1 MVQSIAIVGMSCQYP
16 DARTPYELW
25 ENVLSQR
32 RSFRRMPAER
42 LRLEDYFSSDRAIP
56 DTIYSTQAAVIEGF
70 EFDRVKFK
78 ISGDTFR
85 SADLTHWLALDTAA
99 GAFENAGFA
108 DQPPTEMTGVFLGNT
123 LTGEFS
129 RAATLRLRFPY
140 VRRTVEA
147 VLREQKNC
155 SEQIPQIL
163 ARLEELYKKPFPPI
177 GEESLAGGLS
187 NTIAGRICNYFD
199 LKGGGF
205 TIDGACASSLLAV
218 SNACSALVSGDVDI
232 ALAGGVD
239 LSLDPFELVGFAKTG
254 ALATDEMRVYDARSN
269 GFFPGEG
276 CGFVVLMREADAVR
290 AGKPIYASIKGWGI
304 SSDGGGGI
312 TRPTVEGQ
320 MLALQRAYKRAGI
333 APESVAYFEGHG
345 TGTVVGDATE
355 LKALN
360 GVRHNTSET
369 AVISS
374 IKTLIGHTKAAA
386 GIAGLIKAVMALK
399 TEILPP
405 TTGCETPHNEMGDA
419 LRVLKDGEIW
429 SDRLPLRAGVSS
441 MGFGGINTHLVLER
455 EREFPRA
462 KLTNKE
468 KTLCSTAQDTELFL
482 LNGQTQAELLE
493 KLEHLAS
500 FAARLSYAE
509 MTDLAAAL
517 ARCPSGGKYRGA
529 IVASKPSEFEKS
541 LRSIIEKIRG
551 GAEKIIEDSIF
562 FGTAANAPHIGF
574 LFSGQGSP
582 GNFDGGLWRRRF
594 ESVRKIYA
602 DANFKD
608 KGETV
613 QTSVVQPALAAASA
627 SALQI
632 LDQFDIT
639 AQVGVGHS
647 LGELT
652 ALYWAGV
659 YDAETLLRIA
669 EIRGRAMTETCE
681 KNGAML
687 SVSADK
693 ETVEALLKDN
703 EKVVIAALN
712 APRQIVVSGEA
723 EAVGHFQHQLKNK
736 SIAAVRLP
744 VSHAFHS
751 PLLSK
756 SVELLNESLQKED
769 FQTIKNTVVSTVTG
783 EKLAPEENL
792 RELLCRQIT
801 SPVLFTGAIEKAEK
815 NGIDLWIEI
824 GTGEILRG
832 LVEQISQTPV
842 FSVKASSQS
851 LRGLFQ
857 AVGAAYALGQ
867 EINQEALFAGR
878 FTKPFDLNR
887 QPKFFINPCELAPLP
902 QENGL
907 RISEIEIPETVK
919 IIPNIEKIKAEQTT
933 LSPLEL
939 ITKLVAE
946 RAELPVE
953 TIHSESR
960 MLSDLHLN
968 SITVGQIV
976 TSAAK
981 LLGSPPPLSP
991 TDYADATVSQIAE
1004 SLEKLKNIKAN
1015 GNLDAIEDLLNGL
1028 DTWVRP
1034 FKTELVGR
1042 ELPNIETNE
1051 GVGSWQIFSSS
1062 DYPLT
1067 EEIRRDFG
1075 KLEGSGVIVCV
1086 RSEAD
1091 AALLLE
1097 GAKNVLQSGGD
1108 KFVVVQHERSFAGFA
1123 RSFTLEHPEIFM
1135 RVVTLPLSA
1144 ASVEWL
1150 LREVS
1155 DGGENYAE
1163 AIYDE
1168 RGKRFA
1174 PVARPVKTG
1183 AKKTVIQLTADDV
1196 LIATGGA
1203 KGITAEC
1210 VLALAR
1216 QTGVRL
1222 ALFGTSDAE
1231 IDREVKNN
1239 LHRFRASGV
1248 NCVYHSVD
1256 VTDAEA
1262 VIAAVKKV
1270 EAQFGKITAVLH
1282 AAAKNEPKLVAQT
1295 ESDKLQKTIAVK
1307 LDGAKNLAAAVDSE
1321 RLKFFITFGS
1331 IIARTGL
1338 AGESDYGL
1346 ANELLSQFTEDFQ
1359 TANPNCRCLAFEW
1372 SVWAGI
1378 GMGTRIADLDLLIR
1392 RGISPIP
1399 VEKGVKTF
1407 LELLATADLPT
1418 SFVVMSRFCDVP
1430 AFPIERPELPFQRF
1444 LEQPR
1449 VYFPKTELIVDVE
1462 LSTANDPYLADHEVG
1477 GEKLFPAVLGLE
1489 AMSQIAAALLET
1501 EKTPVFKNISF
1512 LRSIIVPEN
1521 KPLKIRILALR
1532 REAETVEVAIRS
1544 AETDFRTNHF
1554 HGFCNF
1560 SEARQISDYKLN
1572 GHAGSRVEINP
1583 AQDLYG
1589 KILFHG
1595 GRFQRLNEYRYL
1607 KARECLAEISADGES
1622 RWFSQ
1627 YLPKKVLLGDPAMRD
1642 TAIHAIQACLPHA
1655 TLLPIGVENIS
1666 IFESQTNS
1674 PSLIHAKECSQN
1686 ENIFTYD
1693 LELLNK
1699 QGKIFEVWKG
1709 LRLQLVNGTNFKNAW
1724 IEPLLAVYL
1733 ERKVAEILENGDISV
1748 ALERAAEMPRRERSL
1763 KAMQSAL
1770 GEKVEIVYRSDG
1782 KPEASHGKFVSAS
1795 HTDNLTLAVT
1805 AENLVTC
1812 DIETVAERD
1821 FATWKDLLGEDNLKV
1836 AQTISREAE
1845 EDFNIS
1851 ATRVWSA
1858 LECLKKSGEPAG
1870 FPLTLST
1877 TTENGWAKIVCND
1890 FNIASYAARLQDFS
1904 SPVVCAVLAKTKQ
1917 EISG

>member
-16 DARTPYELW
+16 DARTPSELW

-32 RSFRRMPAER
+32 RSFRRMPPER
-42 LRLEDYFSSDRAIP
+42 LRLEDYFSSDRTLP
-56 DTIYSTQAAVIEGF
+56 DTIYSNQAAVIEGF

-78 ISGDTFR
+78 ISGSTFR

-99 GAFENAGFA
+99 KTFENAGFA
-108 DQPPTEMTGVFLGNT
+108 EQLPKEMTGVFLGNT

-147 VLREQKNC
+147 VLREQNIAT
-155 SEQIPQIL
+155 EQIPHIF
-163 ARLEELYKKPFPPI
+163 ARLEELYKKPFAAI

-205 TIDGACASSLLAV
+205 TIDGACSSSLLAV
-218 SNACSALVSGDVDI
+218 SNACSALISGDVDV

-254 ALATDEMRVYDARSN
+254 ALATEEMRVYDARSN

-276 CGFVVLMREADAVR
+276 CGFVLLMREEDAVR
-290 AGKPIYASIKGWGI
+290 EKKQIYALIKGWGI
-304 SSDGGGGI
+304 SSDGSGGI

-320 MLALQRAYKRAGI
+320 MLALKRAYARAKV

-345 TGTVVGDATE
+345 TGTIVGDATE

-360 GVRHNTSET
+360 GIRRNAVEA

-374 IKTLIGHTKAAA
+374 VKTLIGHTKAAA

-405 TTGCETPHNEMGDA
+405 MTSCETPHNEMGTA
-419 LRVLKDGEIW
+419 LRVLKEGEIW

-441 MGFGGINTHLVLER
+441 MGFGGINTHIVLER

-468 KTLCSTAQDTELFL
+468 KTLCSTAQDAELFL
-482 LNGQTQAELLE
+482 VSGQTQAELLE

-500 FAARLSYAE
+500 FAGRLSHAE
-509 MTDLAAAL
+509 LTDLAAHL
-517 ARCPSGGKYRGA
+517 SRTPSGGKYRGA
-529 IVASKPSEFEKS
+529 IVASKPSELENS
-541 LRSIIEKIRG
+541 LQSLIEKIYS
-551 GAEKIIEDSIF
+551 GAAQIIEDKIF
-562 FGTAANAPHIGF
+562 FGIAEKAPRIGF

-582 GNFDGGLWRRRF
+582 INIDGGLWRRRF
-594 ESVRKIYA
+594 ETVRKIYA
-602 DANFKD
+602 DASFRD

-613 QTSVVQPALAAASA
+613 QTSVVQPALAAACA

-632 LDQFDIT
+632 LDKFDVT
-639 AQVGVGHS
+639 AQIGVGHS

-652 ALYWAGV
+652 ALHWAGV
-659 YDAETLLRIA
+659 YDAETLLRIT

-693 ETVEALLKDN
+693 ETIEALLKDN

-712 APRQIVVSGEA
+712 APRQTVVSGEA
-723 EAVGHFQHQLKNK
+723 EAVGQFQNHLRNKN
-736 SIAAVRLP
+736 IAAVKLP

-769 FQTIKNTVVSTVTG
+769 FQSLKNTIISTVTG
-783 EKLAPEENL
+783 ETLATGENL
-792 RELLCRQIT
+792 REVLCRQIT

-815 NGIDLWIEI
+815 TGVDLWIEI

-832 LVEQISQTPV
+832 LVEQFSQTPV
-842 FSVKASSQS
+842 FSVKASSQT
-851 LRGLFQ
+851 LTGLFQ

-867 EINQEALFAGR
+867 EINQEALFAER
-878 FTKPFDLNR
+878 FTRPFDLDW
-887 QPKFFINPCELAPLP
+887 QPKFFVNPCELAPLS
-902 QENGL
+902 QETVPRVL
-907 RISEIEIPETVK
+907 EIEKPENVE
-919 IIPNIEKIKAEQTT
+919 IISNIEELKAEETILT
-933 LSPLEL
+933 PLEL

-946 RAELPVE
+946 RAELPIEAV
-953 TIHSESR
+953 HAKSR

-981 LLGSPPPLSP
+981 LLGAPPPLAP
-991 TDYADATVSQIAE
+991 TDYADAAVNEIAE
-1004 SLEKLKNIKAN
+1004 SLEKMKNLKDN
-1015 GNLDAIEDLLNGL
+1015 GNFTENTDFLSGL

-1034 FKTELVGR
+1034 FKTELI
-1042 ELPNIETNE
+1042 ESDLPITKVRE
-1051 GVGSWQIFSSS
+1051 GVGNWQVFSSS
-1062 DYPLT
+1062 DYLLT
-1067 EEIRRDFG
+1067 DEIRRAVSSLDG
-1075 KLEGSGVIVCV
+1075 TGVIVCV
-1086 RSEAD
+1086 RSEDD

-1097 GAKNVLQSGGD
+1097 GAKNVLQIGGD
-1108 KFVVVQHERSFAGFA
+1108 NFVVVQHEKSFAGFA
-1123 RSFTLEHPEIFM
+1123 RSFALEHPEIFM
-1135 RVVTLPLSA
+1135 RVITLPPTA

-1150 LREVS
+1150 LREIS
-1155 DGGENYAE
+1155 AGGENYAE
-1163 AIYDE
+1163 ASYDE

-1174 PVARPVKTG
+1174 PVARPIEVKAEKAEIG
-1183 AKKTVIQLTADDV
+1183 LTADDV
-1196 LIATGGA
+1196 LVATGGA

-1216 QTGVRL
+1216 QTGVKL
-1222 ALFGTSDAE
+1222 ALFGTSDSD
-1231 IDREVKNN
+1231 IDREIKNN
-1239 LHRFRASGV
+1239 LERFRASGV
-1248 NCVYHSVD
+1248 DCVYHSVD

-1262 VIAAVKKV
+1262 VAAAVKKV
-1270 EAQFGKITAVLH
+1270 EAQLGKITAILH
-1282 AAAKNEPKLVAQT
+1282 AAAKNEPQLVAQSET
-1295 ESDKLQKTIAVK
+1295 GKLQKTIAVK
-1307 LDGAKNLAAAVDSE
+1307 LDGAKNLAAAVDPE
-1321 RLKFFITFGS
+1321 QLKFFITFGS

-1359 TANPNCRCLAFEW
+1359 AANPKCRCLAFEW

-1378 GMGTRIADLDLLIR
+1378 GMGTRIADLDMLIR

-1407 LELLATADLPT
+1407 LELLASVDLPT

-1430 AFPIERPELPFQRF
+1430 AFPIERAELPFQRF

-1449 VYFPKTELIVDVE
+1449 IYFPKTELIVDVE
-1462 LSTANDPYLADHEVG
+1462 LSTVNDLYLADHQVG

-1489 AMSQIAAALLET
+1489 AMSQISAALFET
-1501 EKTPVFKNISF
+1501 EKTPMFKNVSF
-1512 LRSIIVPEN
+1512 SRSIVVPEN

-1532 REAETVEVAIRS
+1532 RDAEMIEVAIRS
-1544 AETDFRTNHF
+1544 AETDFQIDHF
-1554 HGFCNF
+1554 HGFCSF
-1560 SEARQISDYKLN
+1560 SETKQTSDYKLN
-1572 GHAGSRVEINP
+1572 GHADSLVEIDP
-1583 AQDLYG
+1583 AKDLYG

-1595 GRFQRLNEYRYL
+1595 ERFQRLNKYKHL
-1607 KARECLAEISADGES
+1607 KARECLAEITADGET

-1627 YLPKKVLLGDPAMRD
+1627 YLPKKVLLGDPATRD

-1666 IFESQTNS
+1666 IFESQAAA
-1674 PSLIHAKECSQN
+1674 PSLIHAKECSQH

-1693 LELLNK
+1693 LELLDE
-1699 QGKIFEVWKG
+1699 QGNIFEVWKN
-1709 LRLQLVNGTNFKNAW
+1709 LRLQLVNGTNFKDAW

-1733 ERKVAEILENGDISV
+1733 ERKVAEILENPEISV
-1748 ALERAAEMPRRERSL
+1748 MLERKTPDLSRRERSL
-1763 KAMQSAL
+1763 TAMQSAL
-1770 GEKVEIVYRSDG
+1770 GEKIPIVYRSDG
-1782 KPEASHGKFVSAS
+1782 KPETLNGKFVSAS
-1795 HTDNLTLAVT
+1795 HADTLALAVG
-1805 AENLVTC
+1805 APNCVTC
-1812 DIETVAERD
+1812 DIEPVVERSEED
-1821 FATWKDLLGEDNLKV
+1821 WANLLG
-1836 AQTISREAE
+1836 AE
-1845 EDFNIS
+1845 GMKLAKKLSHELAESFQYS
-1851 ATRVWSA
+1851 ATRVWT
-1858 LECLKKSGEPAG
+1858 LKECLQKAEIG
-1870 FPLTLST
+1870 
-1877 TTENGWAKIVCND
+1877 
-1890 FNIASYAARLQDFS
+1890 ARETPVFS
-1904 SPVVCAVLAKTKQ
+1904 SMTGDGWVKFEYRNFRLASSVVRIQNAESEMVCSFLSEK
-1917 EISG
+1917 I

>member
-16 DARTPYELW
+16 DARTPSELW

-42 LRLEDYFSSDRAIP
+42 LRLEDYFSSDRAAS
-56 DTIYSTQAAVIEGF
+56 DTIYSNQAAVIEGF

-78 ISGDTFR
+78 ISGSTFR

-99 GAFENAGFA
+99 KAFENAGFGERL
-108 DQPPTEMTGVFLGNT
+108 PKEMTGVFLGNT

-129 RAATLRLRFPY
+129 RASIMRLRFPY

-147 VLREQKNC
+147 VLREREIRPEEI
-155 SEQIPQIL
+155 SHIF
-163 ARLEELYKKPFPPI
+163 ARLEEVYKTPFPPI

-205 TIDGACASSLLAV
+205 TIDGACSSSLLAV
-218 SNACSALVSGDVDI
+218 SNACSALVAGDVDV
-232 ALAGGVD
+232 ALAGGID
-239 LSLDPFELVGFAKTG
+239 LSLDPFELIGFAKTG

-276 CGFVVLMREADAVR
+276 CGFVLMMREEDAVR
-290 AGKPIYASIKGWGI
+290 EERQIYAVIKGWGI
-304 SSDGGGGI
+304 SSDGSGGI

-320 MLALQRAYKRAGI
+320 MLALQRAYTRAKI
-333 APESVAYFEGHG
+333 NPESVAYFEGHG
-345 TGTVVGDATE
+345 TGTVVGDSTE

-360 GVRHNTSET
+360 GIRRNAAEA

-405 TTGCETPHNEMGDA
+405 TTNCETPHNEMGTA
-419 LRVLKDGEIW
+419 LRVLKEGEIW
-429 SDRLPLRAGVSS
+429 DDRLSLRAGVSS
-441 MGFGGINTHLVLER
+441 MGFGGINTHIVLER

-468 KTLCSTAQDTELFL
+468 KSLCSTAQDAELFL
-482 LNGQTQAELLE
+482 LSGQTQAELLE

-500 FAARLSYAE
+500 FAGRLSYAE
-509 MTDLAAAL
+509 LTDLAASL
-517 ARCPSGGKYRGA
+517 SRCPADGKYRGA
-529 IVASKPSEFEKS
+529 IVASKPSELEKS
-541 LRSIIEKIRG
+541 LQSLLEKIRG
-551 GAEKIIEDSIF
+551 GASQIIEDKIF
-562 FGTAANAPHIGF
+562 FGIATNAPRIGF

-582 GNFDGGLWRRRF
+582 GNFDGGLWHRRF

-602 DANFKD
+602 EASFKD

-627 SALQI
+627 SALRV
-632 LDQFDIT
+632 LDKFDVT
-639 AQVGVGHS
+639 ARVGVGHS

-652 ALYWAGV
+652 ALHWAGV

-703 EKVVIAALN
+703 ENVVIAALN

-723 EAVGHFQHQLKNK
+723 EAVGQFQNHLKNK
-736 SIAAVRLP
+736 NIAAVKLP

-756 SVELLNESLQKED
+756 SVEPLNESLQKEN
-769 FQTIKNTVVSTVTG
+769 FQTLENTIVSTVTG
-783 EKLAPEENL
+783 RELSTGENL

-801 SPVLFTGAIEKAEK
+801 SPVLFTEAIEKAEK
-815 NGIDLWIEI
+815 TGVDLWIEI

-842 FSVKASSQS
+842 FSVKASSQT
-851 LRGLFQ
+851 LVGLFQ

-878 FTKPFDLNR
+878 FTKPFDLDW
-887 QPKFFINPCELAPLP
+887 QPKFFVNPCELAPLP
-902 QENGL
+902 QETDFPVPA
-907 RISEIEIPETVK
+907 IEKTETAKV
-919 IIPNIEKIKAEQTT
+919 IPNIEESNAEETILT
-933 LSPLEL
+933 PLEL

-946 RAELPVE
+946 RAELPIEAVH
-953 TIHSESR
+953 IESR

-976 TSAAK
+976 MSAAK
-981 LLGSPPPLSP
+981 LLGAPPPLAP
-991 TDYADATVSQIAE
+991 TDYADATVSQIVE
-1004 SLEKLKNIKAN
+1004 SLEKLKNFKDN
-1015 GNLDAIEDLLNGL
+1015 GNLAATEDFLDGI

-1034 FKTELVGR
+1034 FKTESV
-1042 ELPNIETNE
+1042 EHNLPSIALTE
-1051 GVGSWQIFSSS
+1051 GSGNWQIFSSS

-1067 EEIRRDFG
+1067 EEIRRKFS
-1075 KLEGSGVIVCV
+1075 KLDGTGVIVCV
-1086 RSEAD
+1086 RAEND

-1097 GAKNVLQSGGD
+1097 AAKAFLQSGGD
-1108 KFVVVQHERSFAGFA
+1108 KFVVVQHEKSFAGFV
-1123 RSFTLEHPEIFM
+1123 RSFTLEYPEIFM
-1135 RVVTLPLSA
+1135 RVVTLPLNA

-1155 DGGENYAE
+1155 ASGENYAE
-1163 AIYDE
+1163 ASYDE

-1174 PVARPVKTG
+1174 PVVRPVETKAEKIEIG
-1183 AKKTVIQLTADDV
+1183 LTANDV
-1196 LIATGGA
+1196 LVATGGA

-1216 QTGVRL
+1216 QTNVKL

-1231 IDREVKNN
+1231 LDREVKNN
-1239 LHRFRASGV
+1239 LDRFRASGV
-1248 NCVYHSVD
+1248 NCVYYSVD
-1256 VTDAEA
+1256 VTDTEA
-1262 VIAAVKKV
+1262 VASAVEKV
-1270 EAQFGKITAVLH
+1270 ETQFGKVTAILH
-1282 AAAKNEPKLVAQT
+1282 AAAKNEPRLVAQSET
-1295 ESDKLQKTIAVK
+1295 DKLQKTIAVK
-1307 LDGAKNLAAAVDSE
+1307 LDGAKNLTAAVDSE
-1321 RLKFFITFGS
+1321 QLRFFITFGS

-1378 GMGTRIADLDLLIR
+1378 GMGTRIADLDMLIR
-1392 RGISPIP
+1392 QGISPIP
-1399 VEKGVKTF
+1399 VEKGVEAF
-1407 LELLATADLPT
+1407 LELMTTADLPT
-1418 SFVVMSRFCDVP
+1418 SFVVMSRFRDVP
-1430 AFPIERPELPFQRF
+1430 AFPIERAELPFQRF
-1444 LEQPR
+1444 LEQPKI
-1449 VYFPKTELIVDVE
+1449 YFPKTELIVDVE
-1462 LSTANDPYLADHEVG
+1462 LSTANDLYLADHEVG

-1489 AMSQIAAALLET
+1489 AMSQISAALFET
-1501 EKTPVFKNISF
+1501 EETPIFKNVSF
-1512 LRSIIVPEN
+1512 SRSIVVPEN

-1532 REAETVEVAIRS
+1532 RGAETIEVAIRS
-1544 AETDFRTNHF
+1544 AETDFQANHF

-1560 SEARQISDYKLN
+1560 SETKQTSDYKLN
-1572 GHAGSRVEINP
+1572 GHVDSRVEIDP
-1583 AQDLYG
+1583 ARDLYG

-1595 GRFQRLNEYRYL
+1595 ERFQRLNEYKHL
-1607 KARECLAEISADGES
+1607 KARECLAEISADGET

-1627 YLPKKVLLGDPAMRD
+1627 YLPKKVLLGDPATRD
-1642 TAIHAIQACLPHA
+1642 AAIHSIQACLPHA

-1666 IFESQTNS
+1666 IFENRAAV
-1674 PSLIHAKECSQN
+1674 PNLVHAKEISQL

-1693 LELLNK
+1693 LQLLDV
-1699 QGKIFEVWKG
+1699 QGKILEVWKG
-1709 LRLQLVNGTNFKNAW
+1709 LRLQLVNGTNFTGGW

-1733 ERKVAEILENGDISV
+1733 ERKVAEILENPQLSV
-1748 ALERAAEMPRRERSL
+1748 AIEREEANLSRRERSL
-1763 KAMQSAL
+1763 KAMQSAF
-1770 GEKVEIVYRSDG
+1770 GEKVQVVYRTDG
-1782 KPEASHGKFVSAS
+1782 KPEALNGECVSAS
-1795 HTDNLTLAVT
+1795 HTGATTLAIS
-1805 AENLVTC
+1805 APNLVAC
-1812 DIETVAERD
+1812 DIEPIAERD
-1821 FATWKDLLGEDNLKV
+1821 DEDWANLLGAEGMKL
-1836 AQTISREAE
+1836 AETLSREIA
-1845 EDFNIS
+1845 EDFHTS
-1851 ATRVWSA
+1851 ATRVWT
-1858 LECLKKSGEPAG
+1858 LKECLQKAEIGARETPVFSSM
-1870 FPLTLST
+1870 T
-1877 TTENGWAKIVCND
+1877 NDGWVKFEYRNLRL
-1890 FNIASYAARLQDFS
+1890 ASSVVRLQNAES
-1904 SPVVCAVLAKTKQ
+1904 EMVCSFLSEK
-1917 EISG
+1917 I